1 MRQTDPISGHST
13 DSALLPSTGGA
24 STQVSSKAT
33 RPRRGGRLTEERRRE
48 IVALVAPLFLD
59 RGYEQ
64 VTIDD
69 IVARIGGSKR
79 TLYDKFHGKAGLFE
93 IVIKEYCASVH
104 RDLFTGVGQRASV
117 ERQLIAIGMNFLNM
131 ILDARILLLH
141 RLMVSMGQNFPSVAQ
156 MFFESGP
163 QRAYRLIADWIERQQ
178 KAGKIGPGDALVM
191 AELFLDMLTGKHQ
204 LALLTSSFD
213 ARSPQ
218 AITTTVKAAAKIFLY
233 GAAPSARGARA
244 SI

>member
-1 MRQTDPISGHST
+1 MMSQSESISENST
-13 DSALLPSTGGA
+13 DSEASPHGA
-24 STQVSSKAT
+24 PQTAPKAD
-33 RPRRGGRLTEERRRE
+33 RPRRGGRLTEERRQE

-79 TLYDKFHGKAGLFE
+79 TLYEKFHGKAGLFE

-104 RDLFTGVGQRASV
+104 RDLFKGVEQHTSI
-117 ERQLIAIGMNFLNM
+117 EKQLIAIGTHFLNL
-131 ILDARILLLH
+131 ILDPKILEQH
-141 RLMVSMGQNFPSVAQ
+141 RLMVSMGRNFPSVAQ

-163 QRAYRLIADWIERQQ
+163 QHAYRLIADWIEKQQ
-178 KAGKIGPGDALVM
+178 RAGKIGPGDAVAM

-213 ARSPQ
+213 ATSPQ
-218 AITTTVKAAAKIFLY
+218 AVAMTVKTAAKVFLY
-233 GAAPSARGARA
+233 GVAPSAKTARSA
-244 SI
+244 T